1 LLNPGNKYEFI
12 HNSSLSKRGV
22 GILINKNLTY
32 SIDETFKDV
41 QENILGIRIKIMDCE
56 LWLISIYGPNNNDRE
71 FFTTLGRLIDRCS
84 PVPVIIG
91 GDWNT
96 TISTLDSPDNI
107 DTYGMQRPPSA
118 IRSNLLLNIC
128 TENLLTD
135 PFRAL
140 HPDLRDFTYIPRS
153 GRANRSRLDFFLVS
167 DNLLQFVTKCYI
179 DNSLPC
185 NLFDHKPIFLDCG
198 APNFNPSKNIFKS
211 TISHPLFDTV
221 VLANVLDTYTNH
233 AVPDT
238 PNLNM
243 IKNNLGILLQSIRN
257 LNDLDWRIE
266 IQNGG
271 NMGNREEI
279 IQQISHQVSLLPD
292 LEMVDN
298 FTLTTDPDI
307 FFEVLCS
314 NLRNEILG
322 FQGWIKKLEN
332 AKLNKINS
340 QIEVLKTSYAI
351 NAVEISRLEQAA
363 TEIRDMK
370 LSSRVSEMKIF
381 ENLHSEKPTPI
392 FLTLTKQRSN
402 EKLALIKDD
411 NGNPFNDDALRNE
424 HIVGCTRIGIRKYS
438 QIM

>member
-1 LLNPGNKYEFI
+1 VSTCCEKQLKKVTTITDYGTSFVFLSDLRLNNTANLNDLNNSFLLNPGNKYEFI

-198 APNFNPSKNIFKS
+198 APNFNPSKTFSN
-211 TISHPLFDTV
+211 
-221 VLANVLDTYTNH
+221 
-233 AVPDT
+233 
-238 PNLNM
+238 
-243 IKNNLGILLQSIRN
+243 LQSHTHC
-257 LNDLDWRIE
+257 L
-266 IQNGG
+266 
-271 NMGNREEI
+271 
-279 IQQISHQVSLLPD
+279 
-292 LEMVDN
+292 
-298 FTLTTDPDI
+298 
-307 FFEVLCS
+307 
-314 NLRNEILG
+314 IL
-322 FQGWIKKLEN
+322 
-332 AKLNKINS
+332 
-340 QIEVLKTSYAI
+340 
-351 NAVEISRLEQAA
+351 
-363 TEIRDMK
+363 
-370 LSSRVSEMKIF
+370 
-381 ENLHSEKPTPI
+381 
-392 FLTLTKQRSN
+392 
-402 EKLALIKDD
+402 
-411 NGNPFNDDALRNE
+411 
-424 HIVGCTRIGIRKYS
+424 
-438 QIM
+438 